1 MQPFV
6 DGGAGGADSVA
17 AAIDASPITL
27 ICVDDYAV
35 TRGMLDTGDVTPL
48 LAGRT
53 VIQLSTG
60 TPLEARESAE
70 WFASHHVAGVRPA
83 GVSGRHVM

>member
-1 MQPFV
+1 
-6 DGGAGGADSVA
+6 
-17 AAIDASPITL
+17 
-27 ICVDDYAV
+27 
-35 TRGMLDTGDVTPL
+35 MLDTGDVTPL
-48 LAGRT
+48 LTGRT

-60 TPLEARESAE
+60 TPLEAREIAE